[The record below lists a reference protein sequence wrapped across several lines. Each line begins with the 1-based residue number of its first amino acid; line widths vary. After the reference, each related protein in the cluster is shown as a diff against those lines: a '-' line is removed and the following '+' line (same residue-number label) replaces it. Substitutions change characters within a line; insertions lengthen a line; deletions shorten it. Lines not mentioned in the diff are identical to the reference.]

1 MTRSNHPYL
10 RAEAAVGW
18 PCARRLGGKFRASV
32 AAVRNRGEEG
42 FTLIEMALTVTI
54 MAVVFAMTTP
64 VVMMY
69 FDLNGDVQTTY
80 TAVNQVILASE
91 EITQYMHE
99 AVAPCPSGS
108 TATGCSTVAFGAST
122 QSSLTFYV
130 NTNNANGPSEVVI
143 AISGSTM
150 TVKIYAPTAGTCP
163 FNGST
168 TTACTYTGSPHLLN
182 TVTGLSDLI
191 PFTYVP
197 TTGASTCDGSNASS
211 TPPSVQCADSTSNPI
226 AAVYMT
232 LQLATSGK
240 SEPNGYQTLAY
251 ALAPSYNGT
260 VG

>member
-1 MTRSNHPYL
+1 MTRSDRPSL
-10 RAEAAVGW
+10 RAEAVVHLSY
-18 PCARRLGGKFRASV
+18 ARRLGGKLHASV

-108 TATGCSTVAFGAST
+108 TATGCSTVPFGAST

-150 TVKIYAPTAGTCP
+150 TVNIYAPTASTCP

-168 TTACTYTGSPHLLN
+168 TTACTYTGSPHLLT
-182 TVTGLSDLI
+182 TVTGLSNLI
-191 PFTYVP
+191 PFTYLP
-197 TTGASTCDGSNASS
+197 TTGSTCDGSNASS
-211 TPPSVQCADSTSNPI
+211 TLPSVQCADSTSNPI

-232 LQLATSGK
+232 LQLATKGK